1 MPSKLD
7 SLCQQM
13 ENLKQQK
20 SQQQSEDPGFELVD
34 CSQEPL
40 FQVMAFLEARP
51 KLGPAGRSLYSGL
64 TGFKPLTEGQEEL
77 LEKVCKKMG
86 HEDWLEPILQE
97 LASTLQALAACDQE
111 CSQKPAGWHLPGPW
125 GLQNQ

>member
-1 MPSKLD
+1 
-7 SLCQQM
+7 M

-20 SQQQSEDPGFELVD
+20 SQQQSEDPDFELVD
-34 CSQEPL
+34 VSQEPL

-51 KLGPAGRSLYSGL
+51 KLGPAGRSLYNAL
-64 TGFKPLTEGQEEL
+64 TGYRPLTEAQEEL
-77 LEKVCKKMG
+77 LQKVLAKMG
-86 HEDWLEPILQE
+86 HPEWLEPILQE
-97 LASTLQALAACDQE
+97 MDSTIQALQSCDQE

>member
-1 MPSKLD
+1 
-7 SLCQQM
+7 M

-20 SQQQSEDPGFELVD
+20 SQQQSEDPDFELVD

-40 FQVMAFLEARP
+40 FQVLAFLESR
-51 KLGPAGRSLYSGL
+51 KLGPAGMGLLHGL
-64 TGFKPLTEGQEEL
+64 TGHRPLTEAQEAL
-77 LEKVCKKMG
+77 LQKVCKKMG
-86 HEDWLEPILQE
+86 HEDWMEPILQE
-97 LASTLQALAACDQE
+97 LDSTLQPLAACDQE

>member
-1 MPSKLD
+1 MAYD
-7 SLCQQM
+7 D
-13 ENLKQQK
+13 LKKALERLPQATDD
-20 SQQQSEDPGFELVD
+20 EDGPDFELVD

-40 FQVMAFLEARP
+40 FQVMAFLESRP
-51 KLGPAGRSLYSGL
+51 KLGPAGRSLYNAL
-64 TGFKPLTEGQEEL
+64 TGHRSLSQAQEEL
-77 LEKVCKKMG
+77 LEKVLAKMG
-86 HEDWLEPILQE
+86 CPEALQAIKAE

>member
-1 MPSKLD
+1 MAYD
-7 SLCQQM
+7 D
-13 ENLKQQK
+13 LKKALKRLPQATD
-20 SQQQSEDPGFELVD
+20 EDGPDFELVD

-51 KLGPAGRSLYSGL
+51 KLGPAGMSLLHGL
-64 TGFKPLTEGQEEL
+64 TGFKPLTEAQEEL

-86 HEDWLEPILQE
+86 HEDWMEPILHE